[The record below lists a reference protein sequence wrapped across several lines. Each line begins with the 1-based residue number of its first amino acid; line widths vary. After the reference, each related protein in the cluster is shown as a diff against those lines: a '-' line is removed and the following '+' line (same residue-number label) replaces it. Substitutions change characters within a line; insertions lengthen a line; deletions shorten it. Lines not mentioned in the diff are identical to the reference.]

1 MKNTIDRRITHVHI
15 GRTHIYFR
23 AKRFGAVGEFAVLH
37 SFKKVKIFLNGA
49 IAIRRVLS
57 GLRKRA
63 SVFTELLRRKIADIC
78 LAGFDKLYG
87 ILVICVEIIRA
98 VENTAVRRCA
108 EPFKILSY
116 TVYEFIAFFYGV
128 CVVIAKVELSAV
140 FFCGLVVYPD
150 RLCASYM
157 KIAVRLRR
165 KTRVDF
171 KVGIVSQIFIYNI
184 VNKIILY
191 FFYFFHFS

>member
-1 MKNTIDRRITHVHI
+1 MRPELDAHSHKADKCTTCFPVSGAEHEEYDRSQDHACSYWANSYLFSREAFWSRRGI
-15 GRTHIYFR
+15 RR
-23 AKRFGAVGEFAVLH
+23 S
-37 SFKKVKIFLNGA
+37 SFFQKVKIFLNGA

-140 FFCGLVVYPD
+140 FF
-150 RLCASYM
+150 
-157 KIAVRLRR
+157 AV
-165 KTRVDF
+165 
-171 KVGIVSQIFIYNI
+171 S
-184 VNKIILY
+184 
-191 FFYFFHFS
+191 